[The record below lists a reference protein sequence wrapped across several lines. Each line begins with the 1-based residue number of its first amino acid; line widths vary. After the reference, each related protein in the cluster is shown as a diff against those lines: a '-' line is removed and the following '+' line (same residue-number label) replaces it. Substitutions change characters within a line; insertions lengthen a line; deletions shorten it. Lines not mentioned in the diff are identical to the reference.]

1 MNKKIIA
8 SLSIIIIL
16 LGLLST
22 TCHASAEA
30 KVFSSSK
37 SPTYKNCAVYA
48 VDGLSKLGYSPC
60 TSSIGA
66 ITKTSMLQYIGRTD
80 NNYGL
85 YVHALGGQGF
95 WDDYYGNRITASDL
109 SGYWD
114 FVFLDVTQTA
124 RDKTLA
130 NALHCIGYTNRCFL
144 GWYNTVMF
152 SDAETFGYYFWLE
165 EVGRGNSI
173 YSAAIN
179 AATAVPGAQSAS
191 IMLYGST
198 TYTGVAR

>member
-8 SLSIIIIL
+8 SISIIIIL

-30 KVFSSSK
+30 RVFSSGR
-37 SPTYKNCAVYA
+37 SPTYKNCAAYA
-48 VDGLSKLGYSPC
+48 ATGLSKLGYSPC
-60 TSSIGA
+60 QSEVGGITKSSI
-66 ITKTSMLQYIGRTD
+66 LQYVSRTD

-85 YVHALGGQGF
+85 YVHALGGPGF
-95 WDDYYGNRITASDL
+95 FNDYYSNSIKAADL

-114 FVFLDVTQTA
+114 FVFIDA
-124 RDKTLA
+124 SECAKDNTLA
-130 NALHCIGYTNRCFL
+130 AALHCIGYQNRCFL
-144 GWYNTVMF
+144 SWCNVVMY

-165 EVGRGNSI
+165 EVGRGTSI
-173 YSAAIN
+173 YTCAIS
-179 AATAVPGAQSAS
+179 AATAVPGAASAS
-191 IMLYGST
+191 ITLYGST